1 MLSVHFFLSF
11 SHWTM
16 LYPLSPQC
24 GSSGG
29 EYEAGEVA
37 APWGFHSGKWETQ
50 TINAQLVVS
59 MSWAPKGVSRIGFI
73 EFLFFSFLFFYIVV
87 PWNLILAL
95 FIPVLGPKS
104 WASST
109 IFPVLVT
116 RRISKVFEEYCSK
129 IEQGR
134 FAVGTGNQKH
144 HGALA
149 SWEEGRQPGSS

>member
-1 MLSVHFFLSF
+1 MLSVHFFLLIF
-11 SHWTM
+11 SLNYVVSTKPPVWF
-16 LYPLSPQC
+16 QW
-24 GSSGG
+24 G

-134 FAVGTGNQKH
+134 FAVGPGNQKH

>member
-1 MLSVHFFLSF
+1 MSVHFSLSF
-11 SHWTM
+11 SHSTM
-16 LYPLSPQC
+16 LCPPSPQC

-29 EYEAGEVA
+29 EYETGEVA
-37 APWGFHSGKWETQ
+37 APCGFHSGKWETQ
-50 TINAQLVVS
+50 TINARPVVS
-59 MSWAPKGVSRIGFI
+59 ISWTPKGVSRIWLHRVSV
-73 EFLFFSFLFFYIVV
+73 LFFFFIVV

-116 RRISKVFEEYCSK
+116 RRISKVFEGYCSK

-134 FAVGTGNQKH
+134 FAVGTGNQRH